1 MPLQS
6 RPRGW
11 LECIRRGERRSILI
25 RAKPGARKSLGCL
38 RKWNRL
44 SRAGGV
50 RGQSWGM
57 VRGCCWRVQTIRQM
71 GRGKEECHVP
81 FRILGSEG
89 PISREEYLRDR
100 LPWKKFPFLI
110 PAQRQSAKH
119 VCAYVCAH
127 ACMCM
132 LAGRGGRG
140 GKGKEEA

>member
-1 MPLQS
+1 MTRVHQKGREEEYSHQS
-6 RPRGW
+6 KAWGKK
-11 LECIRRGERRSILI
+11 E
-25 RAKPGARKSLGCL
+25 PGLS

-119 VCAYVCAH
+119 VCAYMCAH